1 MSLISDNAGVIFTA
15 ITGAISGV
23 FLFFKGKKSRESNA
37 NIEIGKA
44 YELMSKAH
52 NAFVITMTEKI
63 DNQTQKIEMQTQKI
77 ENLEHEVIGL
87 RTENKLLLGQ
97 LKKYRK

>member
-1 MSLISDNAGVIFTA
+1 MSIISDNAGVIFTA

-44 YELMSKAH
+44 YELMSKQN
-52 NAFVITMTEKI
+52 NAFIKIMTTKVDE
-63 DNQTQKIEMQTQKI
+63 QTKKIEH
-77 ENLEHEVIGL
+77 LEGEVNGL
-87 RTENKLLLGQ
+87 RTENRQLLDE
-97 LKKYRK
+97 LKKYRKWEY

>member
-1 MSLISDNAGVIFTA
+1 MSIISDNAGVIFTA

-44 YELMSKAH
+44 YELMAKQN
-52 NAFVITMTEKI
+52 NAFIESMTEKI
-63 DNQTQKIEMQTQKI
+63 DKQTRKIED
-77 ENLEHEVIGL
+77 LEFEVIGL
-87 RTENKLLLGQ
+87 RNENKLLLGQ

>member
-1 MSLISDNAGVIFTA
+1 MSLISDNADVIFTA

-23 FLFFKGKKSRESNA
+23 FLFFKGKKSRDSNA

-44 YELMSKAH
+44 YELMAKQN
-52 NAFVITMTEKI
+52 NAFIITMTEKI
-63 DNQTQKIEMQTQKI
+63 NEQTKKIEH
-77 ENLEHEVIGL
+77 LEGEVNGL
-87 RTENKLLLGQ
+87 RTENRQLLNE

>member
-1 MSLISDNAGVIFTA
+1 MSIFSDNAVVIFTA
-15 ITGAISGV
+15 ITGAISSV

-44 YELMSKAH
+44 YELMAKQN
-52 NAFVITMTEKI
+52 NAFILSMTDKI
-63 DNQTQKIEMQTQKI
+63 DKQTKKIED
-77 ENLEHEVIGL
+77 LEFEVIGL
-87 RTENKLLLGQ
+87 RNENKLLLGQ